1 MKPLLFLCLLTCHSR
16 FLDLLI
22 GFVLLGLAFLPI
34 LRMWDLKLTNLAV
47 LQTHWHSGAP
57 PGVTGSGPV
66 FETVIV

>member
-1 MKPLLFLCLLTCHSR
+1 MLP
-16 FLDLLI
+16 
-22 GFVLLGLAFLPI
+22 VLRL
-34 LRMWDLKLTNLAV
+34 WDLTLTNLAV